1 MDETTLGII
10 YLISI
15 AISVAVLIGFY
26 NLCANVAAIRRL
38 LEGKKQENEQT
49 KKEEQ

>member
-10 YLISI
+10 YLAAI

-26 NLCANVAAIRRL
+26 NLCVNVSSIRKF
-38 LEGKKQENEQT
+38 LEAKKTEN
-49 KKEEQ
+49 